1 MLYALFTG
9 ERGLYLRDR
18 YGDGVS
24 QLAFDAPV
32 QLGEN
37 SETVRIIPLLY
48 SHPPPLHAS
57 SICSP
62 AEDEMLTMWWVLQSV
77 LNGVFLPGY
86 GASDLGVRRI
96 VEHSEAVT
104 RGA

>member
-18 YGDGVS
+18 YGDAVS

-62 AEDEMLTMWWVLQSV
+62 AEDEMLTMWCGFAERSQRR
-77 LNGVFLPGY
+77 LP
-86 GASDLGVRRI
+86 SRVRR
-96 VEHSEAVT
+96 VRPRRKKD